1 MNLVFFRSVSRSQ
14 EEAAPDAYTQTFDT
28 RYADRVI
35 GNLRNEKRFCTA
47 CQDECIAC
55 RLKGAG
61 RFGENIVGVIDF
73 PAVLPYVIEKPGE
86 FVPREAPRHDVLI
99 AISIHEQILLESLK
113 VCSSWGTRGVIVPI
127 ESQDWVSHSGVAEA
141 ERIARRAGIEISF
154 PKPFCSFNPPK
165 GGFLASVRDRFHIG
179 FPSVECR
186 VKDGV
191 IEEAR
196 VRVSAPCGATYYIAR
211 WLAGRR
217 LDDDLRHD
225 VISRRLH
232 SYPCT
237 ASMEWDDD
245 LGDTILHV
253 AGQAHYA
260 ILDQFGRP
268 SERDRKDDAQ
278 VLSPVGVMVQKPIPV
293 SENAR
298 SVAEARE
305 GILARLESRQSLAM
319 SEVRQGPSNAAALNT
334 ALVILKQ
341 EGRIRIERGR
351 VLRT

>member
-1 MNLVFFRSVSRSQ
+1 MKVVIFRSLSRSQ
-14 EEAAPDAYTQTFDT
+14 EEAAPDAYSQTFDT
-28 RYADRVI
+28 RYAGRVI
-35 GNLRNEKRFCTA
+35 GNLRNEKGFCTA
-47 CQDECIAC
+47 CQAECVDC
-55 RLKGAG
+55 RLKEAP

-73 PAVLPYVIEKPGE
+73 PGVLPDVLEKPAE
-86 FVPREAPRHDVLI
+86 LIPRDVPRHDVLI
-99 AISIHEQILLESLK
+99 AISIHEQVLLESLK

-127 ESQDWVSHSGVAEA
+127 ESQDWGSHAGVAEA

-154 PKPFCSFNPPK
+154 PKPFCSFDPPK
-165 GGFLASVRDRFHIG
+165 GGFLASVRDHFHVG

-191 IEEAR
+191 IQEAR

-211 WLAGRR
+211 WLVGRR
-217 LDDDLRHD
+217 LDDDLRYD
-225 VISRRLH
+225 VISKRLH

-237 ASMEWDDD
+237 SSMAWDDD

-260 ILDQFGRP
+260 ILNQFGQNVDHGP
-268 SERDRKDDAQ
+268 DKDAQ
-278 VLSPVGVMVQKPIPV
+278 VLSPVGVMVAKPLPA

-298 SVAEARE
+298 SVEEAKQ
-305 GILARLESRQSLAM
+305 GILARLESCQSLSLA
-319 SEVRQGPSNAAALNT
+319 ELKKGPSTPAALNT

-341 EGRIRIERGR
+341 EGLIRIDRGR
-351 VLRT
+351 IVRA